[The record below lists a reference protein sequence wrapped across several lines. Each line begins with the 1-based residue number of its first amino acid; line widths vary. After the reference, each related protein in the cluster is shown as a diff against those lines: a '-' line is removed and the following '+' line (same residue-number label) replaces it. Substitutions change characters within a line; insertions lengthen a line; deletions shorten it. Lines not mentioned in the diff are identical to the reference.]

1 MWNGLT
7 LSNKDDMDDSS
18 VINKHYIGIKAYLSF
33 NITFNYYSILWTLK
47 KTEDQSR
54 IDNPKTLVAT
64 LGTQKTHDKENRRAI
79 KNWQSKD
86 TGGNIGHPKDTRQR
100 KHNKKGRHNTEN

>member
-33 NITFNYYSILWTLK
+33 NII
-47 KTEDQSR
+47 
-54 IDNPKTLVAT
+54 
-64 LGTQKTHDKENRRAI
+64 
-79 KNWQSKD
+79 
-86 TGGNIGHPKDTRQR
+86 
-100 KHNKKGRHNTEN
+100 